1 MGNIV
6 GIAIVWLII
15 EMLVW
20 YLIAQ
25 FVSGWWVFGWF
36 IIAGVIGMTLIKK
49 GIATLKPA
57 AGQAQAAMLN
67 PALRPNE
74 NSIIRAAA
82 MAIAGILFLLPGILS
97 DIVAVVV
104 LLPAVQ
110 NKFKNFAKD
119 YAAKNPE
126 KLMQMMAS
134 KMGGIDPSQMA
145 GMGGLGGLG
154 GMRGGQNPFGNMGGQ
169 NPFGTNNPF
178 GNSHPFGTANPMK
191 KPKFGTTVDG
201 QAKTVNP
208 KSKKITYSANDE

>member
-36 IIAGVIGMTLIKK
+36 VLAAIIGITLIKK

-82 MAIAGILFLLPGILS
+82 MAIAGILLLLPGILS
-97 DIVAVVV
+97 DIVALVV

-110 NKFKNFAKD
+110 NKFKNFATD
-119 YAAKNPE
+119 YAKKNPE
-126 KLMQMMAS
+126 KIMQMVAS
-134 KMGGIDPSQMA
+134 KMGGIDSSQMA
-145 GMGGLGGLG
+145 GMGGLGG
-154 GMRGGQNPFGNMGGQ
+154 MMGGQ

-178 GNSHPFGTANPMK
+178 GNSHPFGTANPMQ

-201 QAKTVNP
+201 QAKTINP

>member
-36 IIAGVIGMTLIKK
+36 VLAAIIGITLIKK

-82 MAIAGILFLLPGILS
+82 MAIAGILLLLPGILS
-97 DIVAVVV
+97 DIVALVV

-110 NKFKNFAKD
+110 NKFKNFATD
-119 YAAKNPE
+119 YAKKNPE
-126 KLMQMMAS
+126 KIMQMVAS

-145 GMGGLGGLG
+145 GMGGLGG
-154 GMRGGQNPFGNMGGQ
+154 MMGGQ

-178 GNSHPFGTANPMK
+178 GNSHPFGTANPMQ

-201 QAKTVNP
+201 QAKTINP